1 MSRFSSS
8 SSNPFRGV
16 PYSSMQN
23 FYVGKIECI
32 QTVVAEPPPP
42 IPIREPEP
50 KPAEIE
56 MVHRVSC
63 IESIK
68 EESPQIQEPQE
79 ELEIH
84 ELYEEKSEIFSS
96 DDKQEYQAILD
107 YVKPSEKFRR
117 TVNFLVE
124 RALKKKKS
132 ADGWIR

>member
-16 PYSSMQN
+16 PYSSTQN

-50 KPAEIE
+50 EIE
-56 MVHRVSC
+56 MVPVSC

-68 EESPQIQEPQE
+68 EESPQIQLVVEEPE
-79 ELEIH
+79 PEIH

-124 RALKKKKS
+124 RVVKKKKS

>member
-16 PYSSMQN
+16 PYSSTQN

-42 IPIREPEP
+42 IPIKEPEP
-50 KPAEIE
+50 EIE
-56 MVHRVSC
+56 MVPVSC

-68 EESPQIQEPQE
+68 EESPQIQMVVEEPE
-79 ELEIH
+79 PEIH
-84 ELYEEKSEIFSS
+84 EIYEEKSEIFSS

-124 RALKKKKS
+124 RVVKKKKS

>member
-16 PYSSMQN
+16 PYSSTQN

-32 QTVVAEPPPP
+32 QTMVAEPPPP
-42 IPIREPEP
+42 IPIKEPEP

-56 MVHRVSC
+56 LVHRVSC
-63 IESIK
+63 IES
-68 EESPQIQEPQE
+68 SPQIQLVVEEPE
-79 ELEIH
+79 PEIH

-124 RALKKKKS
+124 RVVKKKKS

>member
-16 PYSSMQN
+16 PYSSTQN

-42 IPIREPEP
+42 ILIKEPEP
-50 KPAEIE
+50 EIE
-56 MVHRVSC
+56 LVHRVSC
-63 IESIK
+63 IES
-68 EESPQIQEPQE
+68 SPQIQLVVEEPE
-79 ELEIH
+79 PEIH

-124 RALKKKKS
+124 RVVKKKKS